1 MKLGIILTFFSILSF
16 ASVGIQPNIKA
27 NEIKI
32 HSTDKNSADEEKNF
46 NYESKYILGTGDV
59 LFFQFPTIPEFE
71 ITQQIDLDGYVTLS
85 ELNRIKISGLT
96 IDEAEQILN
105 LRYEEFLYDPN
116 LKLNIITYR
125 PFSVYLRGEVKK
137 PGLYS
142 FPGFTLL
149 SKENLSKEKNSLPI
163 QRTTIFDLLK
173 IAKGVT
179 NYADLTNILLIRD
192 NPKSNGGGKIK
203 TELDILSML
212 INGDQEQNIDLQDND
227 NILVNRNS
235 KAIKEQILTIN
246 KSNLSPDIMTVFVTG
261 NVVKQG
267 PIEINKGSSLIQ
279 AIATSGGKKLLTGN
293 IEFLRFNDDGSSDFF
308 SFKYDP
314 KAPINSKKNPILME
328 GDVINV
334 KKTILGNT
342 ATVIGE
348 LANPIVTG
356 IGLYEIFTD

>member
-1 MKLGIILTFFSILSF
+1 M
-16 ASVGIQPNIKA
+16 
-27 NEIKI
+27 
-32 HSTDKNSADEEKNF
+32 
-46 NYESKYILGTGDV
+46 
-59 LFFQFPTIPEFE
+59 
-71 ITQQIDLDGYVTLS
+71 
-85 ELNRIKISGLT
+85 
-96 IDEAEQILN
+96 
-105 LRYEEFLYDPN
+105 
-116 LKLNIITYR
+116 
-125 PFSVYLRGEVKK
+125 
-137 PGLYS
+137 
-142 FPGFTLL
+142 
-149 SKENLSKEKNSLPI
+149 
-163 QRTTIFDLLK
+163 
-173 IAKGVT
+173 
-179 NYADLTNILLIRD
+179 TNILLIRD